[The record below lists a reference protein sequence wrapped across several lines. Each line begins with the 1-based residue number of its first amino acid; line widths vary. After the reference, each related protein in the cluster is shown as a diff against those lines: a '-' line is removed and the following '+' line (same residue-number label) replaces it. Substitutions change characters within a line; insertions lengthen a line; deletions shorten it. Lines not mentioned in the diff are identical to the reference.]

1 MTYRSGFAILTT
13 NESIIDLEDKVNSKI
28 IGAMLILG
36 PILTM
41 GVWIVFDIDTSD
53 MTPSDQMATILAQ
66 SKKVELSSIL
76 NVFGVMSMFTGLYFL
91 TRTLKSDNTVS
102 NTVSEIGGLLL
113 LLSVPVWVVLVGSDI
128 SAIEIAKK
136 HGNEFGATIIAASKS
151 FQMVGIMMVSGL
163 FLLGISLILLN
174 KYKRIIG
181 TLFVIASVCAFI
193 DMVADTD
200 AEVIAMIGWM
210 GMFLT
215 TLVLSLIH
223 I

>member
-1 MTYRSGFAILTT
+1 M
-13 NESIIDLEDKVNSKI
+13 NSKI

-41 GVWIVFDIDTSD
+41 GVWMVLDVDTSD
-53 MTPSDQMATILAQ
+53 MAPSAKMTALIAEKD
-66 SKKVELSSIL
+66 KVEIMSIL
-76 NVFGVMSMFTGLYFL
+76 NVFGVISMFTGLYFL
-91 TRTLKSDNTVS
+91 TRTLKSDDTVS
-102 NTVSEIGGLLL
+102 NTLSEIGGLLL
-113 LLSVPVWVVLVGSDI
+113 LLCVPVWAILVGSDI

-215 TLVLSLIH
+215 TLVTGILTTLQKEKQA
-223 I
+223 